1 MKCGWAMEA
10 KRRESATRLLPAT
23 TTRHCSQCCQVFHTE
38 YVLFASRLSVLRKIP
53 WRLGSGDGCFFP
65 VSRGLG
71 PCSLCLTIAASFPR
85 RIRDT
90 HTLSSV
96 FTSLMVLASMIHQ
109 SFLSPL
115 TSYVSTSASSVKF
128 LHMLP
133 LLYYH
138 ALSTQYEA

>member
-1 MKCGWAMEA
+1 MASRVWRRVFLSCLAWA
-10 KRRESATRLLPAT
+10 R
-23 TTRHCSQCCQVFHTE
+23 
-38 YVLFASRLSVLRKIP
+38 VLFFVP
-53 WRLGSGDGCFFP
+53 
-65 VSRGLG
+65 
-71 PCSLCLTIAASFPR
+71 LCLIIAAYFPH

-90 HTLSSV
+90 HTHSSV

-115 TSYVSTSASSVKF
+115 TSYVSASASSVEF

-138 ALSTQYEA
+138 ALSIYAVRGLI